1 MKGDEIKILAGK
13 YGVPAGTLEKD
24 FALTIILSIISGFDG
39 IDKVVFKGG
48 TALKKAYFAETRFS
62 EDLDFTCS
70 EDISSD
76 LYDLLIKEIVNKQV
90 NFTEVKEEKTVA
102 QSKGFSVKYND
113 FNGYPNSVKID
124 LSIRENVLGGKENRQ
139 IIHFYDNIEPGVFY
153 IPTMTLK
160 EIVAEKVRAITYAHR
175 PRHLY
180 DMWYIIGKNV
190 VIDPNLVNS
199 KLALYGEQ
207 FDFEKLKEGITMMK
221 DNWKRDLQYLM
232 PSVPSFD
239 DVAQKVLAKITD
251 IMK

>member
-24 FALTIILSIISGFDG
+24 FAITIILSIISGFDG
-39 IDKVVFKGG
+39 IDKIVFKGG

-62 EDLDFTCS
+62 EDLDFTCA
-70 EDISSD
+70 EDISSG
-76 LYDLLIKEIVNKQV
+76 LYDLLTKEVVNKQV

-113 FNGYPNSVKID
+113 FNGHPNSVKID
-124 LSIRENVLGGKENRQ
+124 LSIRENVLGGQENRQ
-139 IIHFYDNIEPGVFY
+139 IIHFYDNIEPSVFY

-160 EIVAEKVRAITYAHR
+160 EIIAEKVRAMIYAHR

-180 DMWYIIGKNV
+180 DLWYLMEKNV

-207 FDFEKLKEGITMMK
+207 FDLEKLKEGISLMK
-221 DNWKRDLQYLM
+221 ENWKRDLQHLM

-239 DVAQKVLAKITD
+239 ETAEKVLMKIAD
-251 IMK
+251 VMK